1 MTYRIAFPLSTAALL
16 LLAGCDSNK
25 PAAQAAPSLQPPQ
38 LLFDLSGKYSNPD
51 GMTLK
56 DGDIYLTMN
65 NLATKKPGRIMKI
78 TKDDQLEEVI
88 ELPVH
93 PATGVVCP
101 LGNGFGPDGNLYV
114 SDNQNFAGED
124 MGLSRLLRVV
134 FANGKAVRVETV
146 VNGMNQANGLAVKGD
161 AIYVCDSSFDTK
173 DVVTS
178 GVYRFALAE
187 LSADNPVKIK
197 AGKDD
202 PHCILTL
209 QTTGP
214 WPVGANGLT
223 FDSAGN
229 LYVCNF
235 GDAVLWKASF
245 DATAKVADFK
255 PFCDAKAAGID
266 SLDGAQFDGQG
277 YIWVADFIGN
287 AIARISTA
295 TGKAEIIAK
304 NAPGDGP
311 GGALDAPSECI
322 RRGNKVYISNID
334 LTFGPN
340 KADEFQSMSVI
351 DLNH

>member
-1 MTYRIAFPLSTAALL
+1 MTYRIAIPLSAAALL

-25 PAAQAAPSLQPPQ
+25 PASQAAPSLKTPK
-38 LLFDLSGKYSNPD
+38 LLFDLTGKYSNPD

-65 NLATKKPGRIMKI
+65 NLAAKKPAHIMKI
-78 TKDDQLEEVI
+78 TKDDQLVDVI

-93 PATGVVCP
+93 PETGVVSP
-101 LGNGFGPDGNLYV
+101 LGNGFGADGNFYV
-114 SDNQNFAGED
+114 NDNQNFAGKD

-134 FANGKAVRVETV
+134 FENGKAVRVETV
-146 VNGMNQANGLAVKGD
+146 VNGMNQANGLATKGD

-173 DVVTS
+173 DVFTS
-178 GVYRFALAE
+178 GVYRFALSE
-187 LSADNPVKIK
+187 LSADKPVQIK

-209 QTTGP
+209 KTTGP
-214 WPVGANGLT
+214 WPVGANGLA

-245 DATAKVADFK
+245 DTKGKVADFK
-255 PFCDAKAAGID
+255 PFCDAKTAGIE

-277 YIWVADFIGN
+277 NIWIADFIGN
-287 AIARISTA
+287 AIARISTE

-304 NAPGDGP
+304 NAPGDGK

-340 KADEFQSMSVI
+340 KADEYQSMSVI
-351 DLNH
+351 DLDH